1 MLHIFRTSFPKK
13 TFGWQLLK
21 IDNGFNKFFTE
32 IGPKHASSIPTFSK
46 NLLLLLALVIFLI
59 KSSILLVFQCKQEFF
74 HISKKHAVMQ
84 LISQILHDFNENK
97 CTICIFIDLS
107 RAFDTTDHDTFFK
120 KIDMYDTKGKKFKM
134 VSQLPNKQRTN
145 YKT

>member
-1 MLHIFRTSFPKK
+1 
-13 TFGWQLLK
+13 
-21 IDNGFNKFFTE
+21 
-32 IGPKHASSIPTFSK
+32 
-46 NLLLLLALVIFLI
+46 
-59 KSSILLVFQCKQEFF
+59 
-74 HISKKHAVMQ
+74 MQ
-84 LISQILHDFNENK
+84 LVSQILHDFNENK

-107 RAFDTTDHDTFFK
+107 RAFDTTDHDTFLK